1 MTSFLARLLL
11 LRTFCLLCTTHSDL
25 QLLAH
30 GPGDEE
36 AHLCHGLWRR
46 VYRHGRIEAE
56 QGGQENVE
64 LKLGNMAAETGPRA
78 Q

>member
-1 MTSFLARLLL
+1 MTSFHARWLLL
-11 LRTFCLLCTTHSDL
+11 MTFWLLCATHCDL

-30 GPGDEE
+30 GPRDEE

-64 LKLGNMAAETGPRA
+64 LELGNMAAETGPRA
-78 Q
+78 